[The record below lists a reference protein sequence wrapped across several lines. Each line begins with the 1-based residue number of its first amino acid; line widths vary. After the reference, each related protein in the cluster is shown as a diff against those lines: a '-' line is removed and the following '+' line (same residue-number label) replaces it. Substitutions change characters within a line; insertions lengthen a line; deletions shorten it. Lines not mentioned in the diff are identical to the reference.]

1 MFVEGGL
8 YEIVSDNFAVYHTD
22 GEFMCHL
29 GPGIT
34 FVFLSYHKT
43 DYGFCNGI
51 TVLLPMVGH
60 QAYMNNYLCQW
71 SDQEDP
77 AFWSSFVRLLVKPQ
91 PTEESSESHE

>member
-1 MFVEGGL
+1 MEFIENGL

-34 FVFLSYHKT
+34 FVFLSYHRA

-60 QAYMNNYLCQW
+60 QAYMNNYDW
-71 SDQEDP
+71 EDP
-77 AFWSSFVRLLVKPQ
+77 AFWSSFVRLLAKPQ

>member
-8 YEIVSDNFAVYHTD
+8 YEIVSDNFAAYHTD

-60 QAYMNNYLCQW
+60 QAYMNNCDW
-71 SDQEDP
+71 EDP

>member
-1 MFVEGGL
+1 MFVEGAL
-8 YEIVSDNFAVYHTD
+8 YEIVSDNFAAYHTD

-43 DYGFCNGI
+43 VYGFCNGI

-60 QAYMNNYLCQW
+60 QAYMNNCNW
-71 SDQEDP
+71 KNP